1 MSKVHCDSMEIRKLR
16 KMPYAQAK
24 VLITPDETLL
34 ISYST
39 AVIIIRDNVM
49 RVTGLYSMTTRK
61 HISAFMSEYYP
72 NLGFSVAKKCAEESC
87 VYDLDKNQF
96 VYLEDFYG

>member
-1 MSKVHCDSMEIRKLR
+1 MYNELQNMEIRKLR

-24 VLITPDETLL
+24 VLITPEETML

-39 AVIIIRDNVM
+39 AVIIIKDNVM

-72 NLGFSVAKKCAEESC
+72 HLGFAVAKKCYEEDAC
-87 VYDLDKNQF
+87 YDLDKNQF